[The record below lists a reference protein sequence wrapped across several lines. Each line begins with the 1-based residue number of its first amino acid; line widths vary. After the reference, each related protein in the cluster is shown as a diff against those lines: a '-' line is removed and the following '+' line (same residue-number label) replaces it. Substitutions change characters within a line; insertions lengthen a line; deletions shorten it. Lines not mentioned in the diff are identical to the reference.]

1 MTKSIHHKLFFS
13 HPPEVVWG
21 YLTKSELISEWL
33 MENDFKPVVG
43 HQFQF
48 RSKPAP
54 SIDFDGIV
62 YCTVLEIIP
71 FKKLS
76 YSWKCGPGNGKITV
90 DSLVV
95 WTLIAKDNGTELLL
109 DNTGFKEMENFAI
122 FSAMEEGW
130 PKHIQRIA
138 ENINAAKHDK
148 TNS

>member
-1 MTKSIHHKLFFS
+1 MTKSIHHKFFFS
-13 HPPEVVWG
+13 HPPEVVWE
-21 YLTKSELISEWL
+21 YLTKAELISEWL
-33 MENDFKPVVG
+33 MENDFKPIVG

-48 RSKPAP
+48 RSRPAP
-54 SIDFDGIV
+54 AIDFDGIV

-76 YSWKCGPGNGKITV
+76 YSWKCGPGNGKITL

-109 DNTGFKEMENFAI
+109 ENSGFKEMENFAI
-122 FSAMEEGW
+122 FSAMNEGW
-130 PKHIQRIA
+130 LKHIKRIA
-138 ENINAAKHDK
+138 ENINAAKHGK

>member
-1 MTKSIHHKLFFS
+1 
-13 HPPEVVWG
+13 
-21 YLTKSELISEWL
+21 
-33 MENDFKPVVG
+33 MEM
-43 HQFQF
+43 
-48 RSKPAP
+48 R
-54 SIDFDGIV
+54 
-62 YCTVLEIIP
+62 
-71 FKKLS
+71 
-76 YSWKCGPGNGKITV
+76 PGNGKITV

-130 PKHIQRIA
+130 PKHIQRIV

>member
-54 SIDFDGIV
+54 AIDFDGNV

-71 FKKLS
+71 FKKLT
-76 YSWKCGPGNGKITV
+76 YSWKCDREMVRSQSTP
-90 DSLVV
+90 
-95 WTLIAKDNGTELLL
+95 LLCGL
-109 DNTGFKEMENFAI
+109 
-122 FSAMEEGW
+122 
-130 PKHIQRIA
+130 
-138 ENINAAKHDK
+138 
-148 TNS
+148 